1 MDFCSAPGW
10 ALRLLR
16 MYTTLDK
23 LRKFNVQLSNLS
35 QLCPR
40 AVEKA
45 ARKPAV
51 INIFNRVFNIAFWNL
66 YTLCNSAPWNLS
78 KKSQFYPEYTSS
90 LPVSYKPASEK
101 CCIGETGEYFF
112 HCGVENSVENVES
125 WQLWPLFSHFSVVS
139 LPQKQRAGQLPRPY
153 YPLKGSFVPAA
164 V

>member
-51 INIFNRVFNIAFWNL
+51 INIFNRVFNIAF
-66 YTLCNSAPWNLS
+66 
-78 KKSQFYPEYTSS
+78 
-90 LPVSYKPASEK
+90 
-101 CCIGETGEYFF
+101 
-112 HCGVENSVENVES
+112 
-125 WQLWPLFSHFSVVS
+125 
-139 LPQKQRAGQLPRPY
+139 
-153 YPLKGSFVPAA
+153 
-164 V
+164 